1 MPDSICSLELDYTSK
16 RYDRSSSALEQL
28 YENNW
33 FSPGDVMFNQ
43 KYMERYF
50 TIVGEI
56 CKDPYTTLKAMD
68 SQTHIHRSTISRNII
83 ELYKE
88 RCLFGPWLSMN
99 PHENYSQYVYVM
111 NFSDPHTVFEG
122 LKTFPYVRYHAHTFG
137 EWNTLV
143 ITERLLDLSELK
155 GFQSAIVRREKGFTY
170 TPTVTYI
177 TWDESWRMVKEGL
190 EIIKLKKKDNNGTL
204 PELCWEKK
212 DWNLYN
218 AFKGNVRQRALPV
231 LKKLGIRYE
240 CYIQWKNEILNHC
253 GIHTEF
259 YPQPVQRYTNH
270 CLLLKSRYIE
280 SVEELFS
287 LFPTTPVFVEMTDC
301 VLVYV
306 KMTSDDT
313 QNLIDL
319 VYDMKDAGI
328 IEDANYA
335 VVFNE
340 HRS

>member
-1 MPDSICSLELDYTSK
+1 
-16 RYDRSSSALEQL
+16 
-28 YENNW
+28 
-33 FSPGDVMFNQ
+33 
-43 KYMERYF
+43 MERYF

-56 CKDPYTTLKAMD
+56 CKDPYITLKAMN

-83 ELYKE
+83 DLYKE
-88 RCLFGPWLSMN
+88 RCLFGPWLSLN

-111 NFSDPHTVFEG
+111 NFSDPHMVFEG
-122 LKTFPYVRYHAHTFG
+122 LKYFPHVRYHAHTFG

-143 ITERLLDLSELK
+143 ITERLLDLSALK
-155 GFQSAIVRREKGFTY
+155 GFQSAIVRREKGYTY
-170 TPTVTYI
+170 TPPVTYT
-177 TWDESWRMVKEGL
+177 TWEESWRMVKE
-190 EIIKLKKKDNNGTL
+190 KLQNMRLKERDTIETL
-204 PELCWEKK
+204 PRLFWERK

-218 AFKGNVRQRALPV
+218 AFKGNVRQRALPI

-240 CYIQWKNEILNHC
+240 YYMQWKNDVLDHC
-253 GIHTEF
+253 RIHTVF

-270 CLLLKSRYIE
+270 CLLLKSRYIG
-280 SVEELFS
+280 SVNEVFS
-287 LFPTTPVFVEMTDC
+287 LFPTTPVCVEMSDC

-313 QNLIDL
+313 ENLIDL
-319 VYDMKDAGI
+319 MYDMKDAGV
-328 IEDANYA
+328 IEDVNYA